1 MTDIWKKFLELSKN
15 FFDPSTIEIWI
26 EPMSIISI
34 ESDTIKISTPN
45 DFFRDWINENYL
57 NTIEG
62 IFSSIMEKPIKVAV
76 TTEKNSNRE
85 DNKKKLHPSLISRY
99 TFENFITGPSNEFAH
114 AASNAV
120 VNNLGNQYN
129 PLLIYSNVG
138 LGKTHLIMA
147 IGHAVYQKYEGVN
160 IMYCPSQKFVNEFI
174 SAIRFQRMSE
184 FREKF
189 KNIDVLLLDDVQFI
203 AGKET
208 TQEEFF
214 TIFNNLYEKKKQI
227 VLTSDKYPKL
237 IQNID
242 DRLRNR
248 FEWGLVVDIQPPE
261 YETRVAIIKSKTAYH
276 NIALPDDII
285 HFIASNISNNIREME
300 GALTKLLAYSS
311 LTKKNLNSKLSKR
324 NISWP
329 SPKGKSHNNYRINTK
344 SHLWLLSIKNF
355 RFKIT
360 KKNSKKISI
369 ARHIA
374 IYLSRKYTELSLTE
388 IGNKFGG
395 KDHSTVI
402 HSINKVT
409 KKIEEDESFKKQVEY
424 IENLLKKYWLIF

>member
-1 MTDIWKKFLELSKN
+1 MIEIWKKFLDLSRN
-15 FFDPSTIEIWI
+15 YFDQSTIEIWLK
-26 EPMSIISI
+26 PMNPISFEDDIIN
-34 ESDTIKISTPN
+34 ISVPN
-45 DFFRDWINENYL
+45 NFFKDWVNENYL
-57 NTIEG
+57 ATIES
-62 IFSSIMEKPIKVAV
+62 IFSSITDKPIKVNIV
-76 TTEKNSNRE
+76 VSEKEINRP
-85 DNKKKLHPSLISRY
+85 DTKKLHPGLVARY

-120 VNNLGNQYN
+120 VNNLGTQYN

-138 LGKTHLIMA
+138 LGKTHLINA
-147 IGHAVYQKYEGVN
+147 IGHAVYQRYNNVN
-160 IMYCPSQKFVNEFI
+160 IMYCSSQKFVNEFI
-174 SAIRFQRMSE
+174 SAIRFQKMNE
-184 FREKF
+184 FRERF
-189 KNIDVLLLDDVQFI
+189 RDIDILLIDDVQFI

-227 VLTSDKYPKL
+227 VLTSDKYPRL

-261 YETRVAIIKSKTAYH
+261 YETRVAIIKSKVAYH
-276 NIALPDDII
+276 NITLPDDII
-285 HFIASNISNNIREME
+285 HFLASNIQNNVREME

-311 LTKKNLNSKLSKR
+311 LTNKKLTLQLAKEILADHLPKENHIITIESIQKATCDCFQIKISDLKSQKKL
-324 NISWP
+324 
-329 SPKGKSHNNYRINTK
+329 
-344 SHLWLLSIKNF
+344 
-355 RFKIT
+355 
-360 KKNSKKISI
+360 KKISL

-402 HSINKVT
+402 HSINKIT
-409 KKIEEDESFKKQVEY
+409 KKIEEDENFRKQVEY
-424 IENLLKKYWLIF
+424 IENLLKKY

>member
-62 IFSSIMEKPIKVAV
+62 IFSSIMEKPVKVAV

-311 LTKKNLNSKLSKR
+311 LTKKTLTLNSAKEILADHLPKENHIITIESIQKATCDCFQLKISDLKSQKKL
-324 NISWP
+324 
-329 SPKGKSHNNYRINTK
+329 
-344 SHLWLLSIKNF
+344 
-355 RFKIT
+355 
-360 KKNSKKISI
+360 KKISI

-424 IENLLKKYWLIF
+424 IENLLKKY

>member
-1 MTDIWKKFLELSKN
+1 MIELWKKFLEQSKN
-15 FFDPSTIEIWI
+15 FFDSSTFDIWI
-26 EPMSIISI
+26 EPMGILSY
-34 ESDTIKISTPN
+34 EEDTIKLSTPN

-57 NTIEG
+57 TTIEG
-62 IFSSIMEKPIKVAV
+62 IFSSLLEKPVKVIV
-76 TTEKNSNRE
+76 STEKSNIKE
-85 DNKKKLHPSLISRY
+85 PGEKKLHPSLISRY

-147 IGHAVYQKYEGVN
+147 IGHAVYQKYEGIN
-160 IMYCPSQKFVNEFI
+160 ILYCPSQKFVNDFI
-174 SAIRFQRMSE
+174 SAIRFQRMNE
-184 FREKF
+184 FRERF
-189 KNIDVLLLDDVQFI
+189 KNVDILLLDDVQFI
-203 AGKET
+203 AGKEAN
-208 TQEEFF
+208 QEEFF

-227 VLTSDKYPKL
+227 VITSDKYPKL

-276 NIALPDDII
+276 NVTLPDEII
-285 HFIASNISNNIREME
+285 HFIATNINKNIREME

-311 LTKKNLNSKLSKR
+311 LTKKKLNLNLTKEILADHLPKENHVITVESIQKATCDCFQLKISDIKSQKKL
-324 NISWP
+324 
-329 SPKGKSHNNYRINTK
+329 
-344 SHLWLLSIKNF
+344 
-355 RFKIT
+355 
-360 KKNSKKISI
+360 KKISI

-374 IYLSRKYTELSLTE
+374 IYLSRKYTELSLNE

-402 HSINKVT
+402 HSINKVS

-424 IENLLKKYWLIF
+424 IENLLKKY

>member
-1 MTDIWKKFLELSKN
+1 MTDIWKKFLEISKD
-15 FFDPSTIEIWI
+15 FFDASTIEIWI
-26 EPMSIISI
+26 EPMNIVSIGDESI
-34 ESDTIKISTPN
+34 VISTPN
-45 DFFRDWINENYL
+45 DFFRDWVNENYL
-57 NTIEG
+57 STIES
-62 IFSSIMEKPIKVAV
+62 IFSSIMEKQVKVSFI
-76 TTEKNSNRE
+76 TEKGPIQKNN
-85 DNKKKLHPSLISRY
+85 KKLHPALISRY

-138 LGKTHLIMA
+138 LGKTHLITA
-147 IGHAVYQKYEGVN
+147 IGHAVYQKYDNVN
-160 IMYCPSQKFVNEFI
+160 VMYCPSQKFVNEFI

-184 FREKF
+184 FRDKF
-189 KNIDVLLLDDVQFI
+189 KNVDVLLLDDVQFI

-214 TIFNNLYEKKKQI
+214 TIFNSLYEKRKQI

-276 NIALPDDII
+276 NITLSDDII
-285 HFIASNISNNIREME
+285 HFIASNISKNIREME

-311 LTKKNLNSKLSKR
+311 LTKKKLTLNLAKEILADHLPNENHIITVESIQKATCDCFQLKISDLKSQKKL
-324 NISWP
+324 
-329 SPKGKSHNNYRINTK
+329 
-344 SHLWLLSIKNF
+344 
-355 RFKIT
+355 
-360 KKNSKKISI
+360 KKIST

-402 HSINKVT
+402 HSINKVA
-409 KKIEEDESFKKQVEY
+409 KKIEEDESFKKQVDY
-424 IENLLKKYWLIF
+424 IENLLKKY